1 MFFHDLEYNCSSAV
15 EWESE
20 IKPNGEVFYIESVEE
35 NLFDSD
41 HTTSDN
47 KNDSP
52 QPELTRRRSTRAGK
66 LFRLIRR
73 KESKRWSTRN
83 KRINNSGAASNT
95 VEQEKGDGSGSK
107 EITFRDF
114 QVMIGVLDA
123 MRKKYI

>member
-1 MFFHDLEYNCSSAV
+1 MIRYTLPRARNLGHNCSSTV

-20 IKPNGEVFYIESVEE
+20 IGPNGEVFYIESVEE
-35 NLFDSD
+35 SLFESD
-41 HTTSDN
+41 HATSDD

-83 KRINNSGAASNT
+83 KRINNSAIPSNT

-107 EITFRDF
+107 EVSFRDF
-114 QVMIGVLDA
+114 QVMIENTGW
-123 MRKKYI
+123 